1 MSLGWEDRR
10 KAYMRVRRGWA
21 MDIWQ
26 AQPWQE
32 DGHLHV
38 GNAEWLLSAYAH
50 FHWELPA
57 ALIPRRHCP
66 GDCKDKSPADPPC
79 LDSPKAQAMARRHA
93 AMKVDHCIE
102 SCPLNGGVRTN
113 VHDNLQALWVVMLK
127 AASRVCGWR
136 IVRGTPRR
144 RGPTRTA
151 AGRTSFASGAASAT

>member
-1 MSLGWEDRR
+1 MVVSHVVSERYELLRQLETDRSEGWEDRR

-66 GDCKDKSPADPPC
+66 GDSPA
-79 LDSPKAQAMARRHA
+79 
-93 AMKVDHCIE
+93 
-102 SCPLNGGVRTN
+102 
-113 VHDNLQALWVVMLK
+113 
-127 AASRVCGWR
+127 
-136 IVRGTPRR
+136 
-144 RGPTRTA
+144 TA
-151 AGRTSFASGAASAT
+151 RTSL